1 MGFSR
6 QEHGSGL
13 PFPPPGDLPHP
24 GIKPKSPASPALSSG
39 LYHYATWEAHTELG
53 QVLNMRVS
61 LSETENNAEKRFIR
75 RERPR
80 REGYCHKPEAKLEP
94 PEAERQ
100 EGFFPETLEG
110 M

>member
-6 QEHGSGL
+6 QEHWSGL

-24 GIKPKSPASPALSSG
+24 GIKPTSPAFPALASG

-61 LSETENNAEKRFIR
+61 LPETENNAEKRFIQR
-75 RERPR
+75 QRPR
-80 REGYCHKPEAKLEP
+80 REGYCHKPGAKPEP

-100 EGFFPETLEG
+100 EGFLPETLEG